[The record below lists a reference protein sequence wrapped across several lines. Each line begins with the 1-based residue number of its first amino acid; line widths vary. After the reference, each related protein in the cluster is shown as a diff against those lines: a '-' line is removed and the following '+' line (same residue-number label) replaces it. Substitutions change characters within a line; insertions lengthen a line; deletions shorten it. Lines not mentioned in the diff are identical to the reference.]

1 MSSSCPVA
9 AAFLAA
15 WVASRALLAA
25 APPAS
30 AAPAGSRP
38 ATAAKSDLSFC
49 QPPFVNPRIIA
60 DLLAWESDGG
70 DQVVAINLTEANDSN
85 RYDAA
90 IQTSTG
96 KFTPKHPMVTS
107 TVTLNEGEQK
117 YDDTIG
123 YQYIGT
129 TTSGVYVLNTWTHG
143 AGTMVA
149 NSLLFLTVEEDH
161 GLVEVPESTGGG
173 LGERDGVLRLTRAR
187 ILVRKLGELALG
199 DRWDGDLRVEG
210 NRILVGR
217 DQGHFSNG
225 SVGPTSPYNNRDI
238 VLKLEDSRQRPRI
251 LRGCP

>member
-1 MSSSCPVA
+1 MPSHIPVA

-15 WVASRALLAA
+15 SLASRALLAA
-25 APPAS
+25 AEPI
-30 AAPAGSRP
+30 AAPPTSSP
-38 ATAAKSDLSFC
+38 APAAKSDLSFC
-49 QPPFVNPRIIA
+49 QPPFVNPRIIE
-60 DLLAWESDGG
+60 DLLTWESDGG

-96 KFTPKHPMVTS
+96 KLAPRHPMVTS
-107 TVTLNEGEQK
+107 TTRVTEGEQT

-123 YQYIGT
+123 YEYIGT
-129 TTSGVYVLNTWTHG
+129 TASGVLVLNTWTHG

-161 GLVEVPESTGGG
+161 GLVEVPEPTGGG
-173 LGERDGVLRLTRAR
+173 LGERDGALRLTRSR

-199 DRWDGDLRVEG
+199 DRWDGEIRVDG

-217 DQGHFSNG
+217 DQGHFSDG
-225 SVGPTSPYNNRDI
+225 STGASSPYNNRDI
-238 VLKLEDSRQRPRI
+238 VLQLEDSDRRPPM